1 MGVPILSSNL
11 FLFKVGV
18 NSDQKII
25 GWNWAIKPLLLL
37 DTSDTFSLKH
47 LALNYI
53 WIRWGIL

>member
-1 MGVPILSSNL
+1 MGVPILFSNL

-25 GWNWAIKPLLLL
+25 GWNWAIKSLLLL